1 MDCML
6 FPAQENNQKENSTHL
21 HEMAVQQTMVRT
33 FSCARKNGMV
43 CISSYRISDSTDC
56 QIVKINVGQYH
67 VHHSVRIAPGHY
79 ALLRML
85 SGYIVVTC
93 SNIFNPFEMLHFC
106 LHAFAL
112 LLRSNNVP
120 PVFQ

>member
-56 QIVKINVGQYH
+56 QIVKIKCWAVSRSPQCTDRSGTLRTVTDVVW
-67 VHHSVRIAPGHY
+67 VHCGD
-79 ALLRML
+79 LLK
-85 SGYIVVTC
+85 Y
-93 SNIFNPFEMLHFC
+93 
-106 LHAFAL
+106 
-112 LLRSNNVP
+112 
-120 PVFQ
+120 FQPI